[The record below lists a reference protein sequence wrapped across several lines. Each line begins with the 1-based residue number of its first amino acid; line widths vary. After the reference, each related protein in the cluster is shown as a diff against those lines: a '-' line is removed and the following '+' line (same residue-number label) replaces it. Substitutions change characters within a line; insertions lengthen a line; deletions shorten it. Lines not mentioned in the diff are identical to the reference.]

1 MSIQP
6 VTSSMVA
13 SKCNKNNAS
22 FTSKEPQKSQ
32 QPQKSITC
40 KDLASST
47 AALGCFV
54 MAAFLLHSSKMSEL
68 SEKFEIGMKSLKDD
82 LKYEINSA
90 KTSLEFN
97 NTLQDMFKPRG
108 VVKD

>member
-32 QPQKSITC
+32 QPQNSSSNNALS
-40 KDLASST
+40 LAILS
-47 AALGCFV
+47 LGIMGAC
-54 MAAFLLHSSKMSEL
+54 MIHYNKIGEL
-68 SEKFEIGMKSLKDD
+68 SEKFESGMKSLKDD
-82 LKYEINSA
+82 LTYEIRTANI
-90 KTSLEFN
+90 KL
-97 NTLQDMFKPRG
+97 
-108 VVKD
+108 